1 MHVANEYLIDLKNII
16 SIDKVSKSEILEEEA
31 FSKLEFIVNIKDY
44 QKIFDDLTKGIENLS
59 STNFNIKFK

>member
-31 FSKLEFIVNIKDY
+31 FSKLEFIVNIK
-44 QKIFDDLTKGIENLS
+44 I
-59 STNFNIKFK
+59 IKKYLMI